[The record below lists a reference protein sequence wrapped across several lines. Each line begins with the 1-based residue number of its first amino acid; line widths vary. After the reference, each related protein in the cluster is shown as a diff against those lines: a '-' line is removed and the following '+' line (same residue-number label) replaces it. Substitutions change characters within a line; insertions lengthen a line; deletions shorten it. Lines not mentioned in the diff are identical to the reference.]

1 MKQHALLISWDA
13 SNEVGIP
20 IIDEQHR
27 GVVTLINSFG
37 FSIQYGQQSEFYLNT
52 IFTMMDGYTKVH
64 FATEEEILR
73 HTGYE
78 DFEQHKALH
87 TDLIKKSFSV
97 ANESMRLR
105 DPEIY
110 LRFLQEWWMTHINS
124 CDQQYAPIVKKY
136 LTL

>member
-1 MKQHALLISWDA
+1 MPQHTLLLSWDA
-13 SNEVGIP
+13 VNEVGIP

-27 GVVTLINSFG
+27 GIVTLINSFD
-37 FSIQYGQQSEFYLNT
+37 FSIQSGQQTEFFLHT
-52 IFTMMDGYTKVH
+52 IFTMMDGYTKLH

-73 HTGYE
+73 RIEYE
-78 DFEQHKALH
+78 DLEQHKALH

-110 LRFLQEWWMTHINS
+110 LRFLQGWWMSHINS
-124 CDQQYAPIVKKY
+124 RDQQYASIAKKY
-136 LTL
+136 LAL